1 MLDKTLLLVEDD
13 ADLLEVL
20 RLTFSHE
27 GYRVFLAK
35 DGLQALELAQRH
47 NPDLVIL
54 DLMLPKMDG
63 LEVCRRLREEPAFKR
78 LPILM
83 LTAKGEESDVVLG
96 LGVGADDYLIKP
108 ARPRELVARVRG
120 LLRRTAKDDPTVTE
134 KMISTGPMTIDP
146 VRFEVR
152 MGDRRVQL
160 TPTEF
165 KLLQTLAGRPGRVF
179 RRGELIDY
187 TIGAGAIVT
196 ERNIDT
202 HVKSVRRKLGPEGDL
217 IETVRGVGYRLVDT
231 GVPSASAPPPAPA
244 KTAKGGKPTP
254 PARPRR

>member
-1 MLDKTLLLVEDD
+1 MAVPQDLPVLDKTLLIVEDD
-13 ADLLEVL
+13 PDLLEVL
-20 RLTFSHE
+20 RLTFANE
-27 GYRVFLAK
+27 GYRVVLAK
-35 DGLQALELAQRH
+35 DGPQALDLAQRH
-47 NPDLVIL
+47 DPDLVIL
-54 DLMLPKMDG
+54 DLMLPKLDG
-63 LEVCRRLREEPAFKR
+63 VEVCRRLREEPAFKR

-96 LGVGADDYLIKP
+96 LGVGADDYMKKP
-108 ARPRELVARVRG
+108 ARPRELVARVRN
-120 LLRRTAKDDPTVTE
+120 LLRRTAKEDPVVTADL
-134 KMISTGPMTIDP
+134 INVGGMTIDP

-152 MGDRRVQL
+152 LGDRSVQL

-202 HVKSVRRKLGPEGDL
+202 HVKSVRRKLGPDGER
-217 IETVRGVGYRLVDT
+217 IETVRGVGYRFAD
-231 GVPSASAPPPAPA
+231 PPEPA
-244 KTAKGGKPTP
+244 KRQK
-254 PARPRR
+254 ARR